1 MTRIKNGAVVPTRKL
16 QFAAQALLTDP
27 ENRTLEVVSNEG
39 VAGKAYITVMGGEGS
54 DTPTRKEIV
63 LAEATQVPVILD
75 ELIPNIA
82 AVAANLK
89 ADYTTGDLSDEAEI
103 IAAVNATNT
112 KANAI
117 ATALNTLTAALVTA
131 GIMDSGV

>member
-1 MTRIKNGAVVPTRKL
+1 MTRIKNGVVVPTRKL

-82 AVAANLK
+82 AVTANLK
-89 ADYTTGDLSDEAEI
+89 ADYATGDLSDEAEI

-112 KANAI
+112 KVNAI

>member
-1 MTRIKNGAVVPTRKL
+1 MTRIKNGAVIPTRKL
-16 QFAAQALLTDP
+16 QFTAQALLTDP

-39 VAGKAYITVMGGEGS
+39 AAGKAYMTVMDGEGF

-63 LAEATQVPVILD
+63 LAGATQIPVILED
-75 ELIPNIA
+75 LIPNIA
-82 AVAANLK
+82 PLK
-89 ADYTTGDLSDEAEI
+89 ANYATTELSDEAEI

-112 KANAI
+112 KF
-117 ATALNTLTAALVTA
+117 NTLIAALITA

>member
-39 VAGKAYITVMGGEGS
+39 VAGKAYLTVMAGAGS
-54 DTPTRKEIV
+54 VTPTRKEIV

-112 KANAI
+112 KVNAI

-131 GIMDSGV
+131 GIMASGV

>member
-1 MTRIKNGAVVPTRKL
+1 MTRVKNGAVIPTRKL
-16 QFAAQALLTDP
+16 QFVAQALLTDP

-39 VAGKAYITVMGGEGS
+39 AAGKAYITVMAGEGF

-63 LAEATQVPVILD
+63 LAEATQFPIVLD

-82 AVAANLK
+82 PLK
-89 ADYTTGDLSDEAEI
+89 ANYATTELSDEAEI

-112 KANAI
+112 KF
-117 ATALNTLTAALVTA
+117 NTLIAALITA

>member
-16 QFAAQALLTDP
+16 QFTAQALLTDP
-27 ENRTLEVVSNEG
+27 ENGTLEVVSNEG

-63 LAEATQVPVILD
+63 LVEATQVPVILD

-89 ADYTTGDLSDEAEI
+89 ADYATGDLSDEAEI

-112 KANAI
+112 KVNAI

-131 GIMDSGV
+131 GVMDSGV

>member
-1 MTRIKNGAVVPTRKL
+1 MTRIKNGAVIPTRKL
-16 QFAAQALLTDP
+16 QFTAQALLTDP

-39 VAGKAYITVMGGEGS
+39 VAGKAYITVMGGEGF

-63 LAEATQVPVILD
+63 LAGAAQVPVILD

-82 AVAANLK
+82 AVTADLK
-89 ADYTTGDLSDEAEI
+89 VNYATTELSDEAEI

-112 KANAI
+112 KVNAI

-131 GIMDSGV
+131 GIMGSGF

>member
-1 MTRIKNGAVVPTRKL
+1 MTRIKNGAVIPTRKL

-27 ENRTLEVVSNEG
+27 ENRTLEVVSDEG
-39 VAGKAYITVMGGEGS
+39 AAGKAYMTVMGGEGS
-54 DTPTRKEIV
+54 DTPTRKETV
-63 LAEATQVPVILD
+63 LAGATQIPVILD

-82 AVAANLK
+82 PLK
-89 ADYTTGDLSDEAEI
+89 ANYATTELSDEAEI

-112 KANAI
+112 KF
-117 ATALNTLTAALVTA
+117 NTLIAALITA